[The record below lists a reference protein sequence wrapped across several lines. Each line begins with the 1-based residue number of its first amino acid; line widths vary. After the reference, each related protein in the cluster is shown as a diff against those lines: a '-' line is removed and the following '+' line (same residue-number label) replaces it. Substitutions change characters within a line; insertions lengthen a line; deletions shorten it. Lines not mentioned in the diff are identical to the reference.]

1 MERRDP
7 AANLRRRARR
17 VAGVAF
23 VVALAATS
31 ASAAP
36 LDGGLA
42 TTLRREPLLTPEAIG
57 DGQVDGLQYA
67 DPTEGLALVDP
78 PAQNN
83 GGSAQLS
90 YPLIVPHGRGL
101 TPELAL
107 DYDSGA
113 EDGWV
118 GMGWDLSVGEISVDT
133 EFGAPRF
140 LSDKESESYV
150 LDGAM
155 LVPNAL
161 GESYA
166 PRNPG
171 DRADYTRKVETEY
184 EQIVRHEVGN
194 GGPDD
199 YYWEV
204 RDKQGNIRWYGGH
217 PDDGGPDGKIR
228 KDKDDHPLTIDRSAI
243 VTGKGGNAVRWLLSA
258 ERDVGV
264 NMMRYHYETVHY
276 RHGSGG
282 WSEVTSCTS
291 SATVLCASHTY
302 LSRIDYTAGAEKSGH
317 KEDPPY
323 QVHFLRES
331 DVRPNDPLRKD
342 PSIDASGG
350 SLDLTIDRLAR
361 IEVRYGAPVRS
372 TLPDGTVEEGDRT
385 YDKVAVRYDLA
396 YKPNGAFGKSLLASV
411 DQVGSDL
418 TTKATHHFDYFDEVT
433 DTNGNYQGFA
443 DQKVDWKTADPNDAD
458 GDLPSRQLLTD
469 KAEPGA
475 LGSSESNSAEGHAYI
490 GFNPVIANKLGSFGG
505 SLQLGGGATEA
516 LAEWIDLNGDSLPD
530 KVYRDPAGNDIDRN
544 GPIRFR
550 LNRSGPSGNTVFGPE
565 QTVGGQLTGLSVDG
579 NFGLQAAFEAY
590 PGIEIAFGLGLDVT
604 WGDAYFSDVNSDG
617 LPDFVLKGDV
627 YFNHLVNGVPT
638 FDKGNSAATPVPI
651 AGGTPAAVSVTQ
663 IDDI

>member
-1 MERRDP
+1 VCRRQGIHPSEEGTMERRDP

-228 KDKDDHPLTIDRSAI
+228 KDKDDHPLTIDRQGRQRRTLAAFR
-243 VTGKGGNAVRWLLSA
+243 GARRRREHDAV
-258 ERDVGV
+258 
-264 NMMRYHYETVHY
+264 
-276 RHGSGG
+276 
-282 WSEVTSCTS
+282 
-291 SATVLCASHTY
+291 
-302 LSRIDYTAGAEKSGH
+302 
-317 KEDPPY
+317 
-323 QVHFLRES
+323 
-331 DVRPNDPLRKD
+331 PLRD
-342 PSIDASGG
+342 RSLPPRLRGLVGG
-350 SLDLTIDRLAR
+350 HLVYVLRDRALRQPHLLEPDRLHGR
-361 IEVRYGAPVRS
+361 RGEVRTQGRP
-372 TLPDGTVEEGDRT
+372 
-385 YDKVAVRYDLA
+385 AV
-396 YKPNGAFGKSLLASV
+396 
-411 DQVGSDL
+411 
-418 TTKATHHFDYFDEVT
+418 
-433 DTNGNYQGFA
+433 
-443 DQKVDWKTADPNDAD
+443 
-458 GDLPSRQLLTD
+458 
-469 KAEPGA
+469 PGA
-475 LGSSESNSAEGHAYI
+475 LPPRVGRPAERSATQG
-490 GFNPVIANKLGSFGG
+490 PV
-505 SLQLGGGATEA
+505 
-516 LAEWIDLNGDSLPD
+516 
-530 KVYRDPAGNDIDRN
+530 DR
-544 GPIRFR
+544 RQR
-550 LNRSGPSGNTVFGPE
+550 R
-565 QTVGGQLTGLSVDG
+565 
-579 NFGLQAAFEAY
+579 
-590 PGIEIAFGLGLDVT
+590 
-604 WGDAYFSDVNSDG
+604 
-617 LPDFVLKGDV
+617 
-627 YFNHLVNGVPT
+627 VP
-638 FDKGNSAATPVPI
+638 
-651 AGGTPAAVSVTQ
+651 
-663 IDDI
+663 

>member
-1 MERRDP
+1 MCRGTAAARLTRRGFQ
-7 AANLRRRARR
+7 
-17 VAGVAF
+17 VIGIAF

-31 ASAAP
+31 ASAVP
-36 LDGGLA
+36 LDSGLSS
-42 TTLRREPLLTPEAIG
+42 TLRREPLLTPEAIG

-78 PAQNN
+78 PAPNN

-107 DYDSGA
+107 AYDSGA
-113 EDGWV
+113 ENGWV
-118 GMGWDLSVGEISVDT
+118 GLGWDLSVGEISVDT

-140 LSDKESESYV
+140 LADKESESY
-150 LDGAM
+150 LIDGAM

-161 GESYA
+161 GDSFA
-166 PRNPG
+166 ARRSG
-171 DRADYTRKVETEY
+171 DRGDYTRKVETEY
-184 EQIVRHEVGN
+184 EQIIRHEVGD

-228 KDKDDHPLTIDRSAI
+228 KDANGNPLTIDRSAI

-264 NMMRYHYETVHY
+264 NMMRYQYERVHY
-276 RHGSGG
+276 RHGSTG
-282 WSEVTSCTS
+282 WSEVASCTS

-302 LSRIDYTAGAEKSGH
+302 LSRIDYTAAADKSGH

-331 DVRPNDPLRKD
+331 DVRPAAALRKD
-342 PSIDASGG
+342 PSLDASGG

-361 IEVRYGAPVRS
+361 VEVRYGAPEHN
-372 TLPDGTVEEGDRT
+372 TLPDATVEELPRT
-385 YDKVAVRYDLA
+385 YDKVAARYDLN
-396 YKPNGAFGKSLLASV
+396 YTNGAFGKSLLASV
-411 DQVGSDL
+411 DQIGTDL
-418 TTKATHHFDYFDEVT
+418 STKATHRFDYFDEVT
-433 DTNGNYQGFA
+433 DANGNYQGFA
-443 DQKVDWKTADPNDAD
+443 ANKVDWKTADPGDPD

-475 LGSSESNSAEGHAYI
+475 LGSSESNSAEGHAYV
-490 GFNPVIANKLGSFGG
+490 GFNPVVPNKLGSFGG

-530 KVYRDPAGNDIDRN
+530 KVYRDHGEQRRGARRPDPLPSQPQRPEREHRLRPGADGRRPAHPAVGRRETSACRPPSRRI
-544 GPIRFR
+544 PES
-550 LNRSGPSGNTVFGPE
+550 RSR
-565 QTVGGQLTGLSVDG
+565 
-579 NFGLQAAFEAY
+579 
-590 PGIEIAFGLGLDVT
+590 
-604 WGDAYFSDVNSDG
+604 
-617 LPDFVLKGDV
+617 
-627 YFNHLVNGVPT
+627 
-638 FDKGNSAATPVPI
+638 SASAST
-651 AGGTPAAVSVTQ
+651 
-663 IDDI
+663 